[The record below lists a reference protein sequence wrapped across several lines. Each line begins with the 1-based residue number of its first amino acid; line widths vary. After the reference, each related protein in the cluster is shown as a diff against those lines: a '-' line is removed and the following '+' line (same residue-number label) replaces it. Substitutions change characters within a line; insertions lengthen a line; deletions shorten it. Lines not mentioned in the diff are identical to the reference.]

1 MIGSVNGLLSNLRYL
16 AFHRA
21 RGGWMSMK
29 IGGKLLG
36 FVGACSLTTLVVAGV
51 SVVTLRS
58 FEQALSTVEAAS
70 VRALDAANFN
80 RFAAEVTMDSRG
92 VYASADRTEA
102 AKYAA
107 GIRKGLA
114 EMEALRTTWAP
125 RVTESERPLFDRMAL
140 NFEAFRTLRTALAEA
155 GETISPRAAA
165 DLGFNSANQAN
176 RRAFQ
181 DSINALVRQSRTE
194 MAAVEGET
202 AALFQ
207 ARTLLLLGIALLGT
221 LICCAL
227 GLLVGQRQIARPLRA
242 VSEAIERLSRG
253 DHALSNVKPRRD
265 EIGAIWTSMGIL
277 NETLLK
283 AEALRQEHQRIGADA
298 ASRKRAEMA
307 ELADQFQGSIGG
319 LVQHLAGAASG
330 MEQAAAT
337 MAGNAERTG
346 GQSQAVTRAAETT
359 ARNVEAVAAATE
371 ELAATASEIGIQVSQ
386 TSSAAECAVESTR
399 RTQMSVQ
406 ALARSADGIGQVVS
420 LISTIAG
427 QTNLLALNATI
438 EAARA
443 GEAGRGFAVVA
454 TEVKDLATQTAKAT
468 EEIAG
473 QIAAM
478 RAATHE
484 AVAAIQEIAG
494 TIETVHGIA
503 VGVSAAVEEQQVATQ
518 EIARSVSE
526 AASGT
531 RSVTETM
538 ALVLEAA
545 NETGRSAAQVLEA
558 AADIARRSNGLGG
571 EVAGFVTQV
580 RVA

>member
-1 MIGSVNGLLSNLRYL
+1 
-16 AFHRA
+16 
-21 RGGWMSMK
+21 MK

-51 SVVTLRS
+51 SVVTLQS
-58 FEQALSTVEAAS
+58 FETALSTTESAS

-80 RFAAEVTMDSRG
+80 RLAAEVTMDSRG
-92 VYASADRTEA
+92 VYASADRAEA

-114 EMEALRTTWAP
+114 EMDALRTAWSQRLNA
-125 RVTESERPLFDRMAL
+125 SERALFDTMTR
-140 NFEAFRTLRTALAEA
+140 NFEAFRTLRSNLADA

-165 DLGFNSANQAN
+165 DLGFNDTNRAN
-176 RRAFQ
+176 RKAFQ
-181 DSINALVRQSRTE
+181 ASIDALVSQGRAE
-194 MAAVEGET
+194 MT
-202 AALFQ
+202 AIKSDTQALFQ
-207 ARTLLLLGIALLGT
+207 SRTLLLLGLALAGT
-221 LICCAL
+221 LICCAI
-227 GLLVGQRQIARPLRA
+227 GLLVGQRNIARPLRA

-253 DHALSNVKPRRD
+253 DHTLPAVKPRRD
-265 EIGAIWTSMGIL
+265 EIGAIWTSTQIL

-283 AEALRQEHQRIGADA
+283 AEALRQEHQRLDADSA
-298 ASRKRAEMA
+298 TRKRVEMA
-307 ELADQFQGSIGG
+307 GLADQFEGSIGG
-319 LVQHLAGAASG
+319 LVGHLAGAAAG
-330 MEQAAAT
+330 MERAAAT

-346 GQSQAVTRAAETT
+346 TQSQVVTRAAEATSH
-359 ARNVEAVAAATE
+359 NVEAVAAATE
-371 ELAATASEIGIQVSQ
+371 ELAATASEIGVQVSQ
-386 TSSAAECAVESTR
+386 TSSAAESAVEATR
-399 RTQMSVQ
+399 RTRTSVQ

-478 RAATHE
+478 RTATHE
-484 AVAAIQEIAG
+484 AVAAIEEIGG
-494 TIETVHGIA
+494 TIEQVHGIA
-503 VGVSAAVEEQQVATQ
+503 LGVAAAVEEQQVATQ
-518 EIARSVSE
+518 EIARSIAE
-526 AASGT
+526 AANGT

-538 ALVLEAA
+538 AAVLGAA
-545 NETGRSAAQVLEA
+545 HETGISAAQVLDA

-571 EVAGFVTQV
+571 EVAGFVAQV
-580 RVA
+580 RAA

>member
-1 MIGSVNGLLSNLRYL
+1 MN
-16 AFHRA
+16 
-21 RGGWMSMK
+21 

-51 SVVTLRS
+51 SVVTLQS
-58 FEQALSTVEAAS
+58 FETALTNVESAS

-80 RFAAEVTMDSRG
+80 RLAAEVTMDSRG
-92 VYASADRTEA
+92 VYASADRVEA
-102 AKYAA
+102 AKYAT

-114 EMEALRTTWAP
+114 GMEALRSDWAP
-125 RVTESERPLFDRMAL
+125 RLSESERSLFDTMNR

-155 GETISPRAAA
+155 GETVSPRAAA
-165 DLGFNSANQAN
+165 DLGFNEANQSN

-181 DSINALVRQSRTE
+181 ASIDALVRQGRAE
-194 MAAVEGET
+194 MT
-202 AALFQ
+202 AIKGDTQALFQ
-207 ARTLLLLGIALLGT
+207 ARTLLLLGLALIGT
-221 LICCAL
+221 LVCCAL
-227 GLLVGQRQIARPLRA
+227 GLLVGQRHIVRPLRA
-242 VSEAIERLSRG
+242 VAEAIERLSRG
-253 DHALSNVKPRRD
+253 DHALPAVRPHRD
-265 EIGAIWTSMGIL
+265 EIGAIWASTQIL

-283 AEALRQEHQRIGADA
+283 AEGLRREHQRLDAD
-298 ASRKRAEMA
+298 SVTRKRVEMTG
-307 ELADQFQGSIGG
+307 LADRFEGSIGG
-319 LVQHLAGAASG
+319 LVGHLAGAAAG
-330 MEQAAAT
+330 MERAAAT

-346 GQSQAVTRAAETT
+346 AQSQIVTRAAETT
-359 ARNVEAVAAATE
+359 SHNVQAVAAATE
-371 ELAATASEIGIQVSQ
+371 ELAATAGEIGMQVSQ
-386 TSSAAECAVESTR
+386 TSTAAESAVEATR
-399 RTQMSVQ
+399 RTRTSVQ

-478 RAATHE
+478 RTATHE
-484 AVAAIQEIAG
+484 AVMAIEEIGG
-494 TIETVHGIA
+494 TIEQVHGIA
-503 VGVSAAVEEQQVATQ
+503 LGVAAAVEEQQVATQ
-518 EIARSVSE
+518 EIARSIAE
-526 AASGT
+526 AANGT

-538 ALVLEAA
+538 TLVLGAA
-545 NETGRSAAQVLEA
+545 HETGISAAQVLEA

-580 RVA
+580 RAA

>member
-1 MIGSVNGLLSNLRYL
+1 MRIGTR
-16 AFHRA
+16 
-21 RGGWMSMK
+21 
-29 IGGKLLG
+29 LLG

-51 SVVTLRS
+51 SVATLQT
-58 FEQALSTVEAAS
+58 FEHSLEKVESAS
-70 VRALDAANFN
+70 IRALNAANFN
-80 RFAAEVTMDSRG
+80 RLAAEVTMDSRG
-92 VYASADRTEA
+92 VYASARSAEA

-114 EMEALRTTWAP
+114 EMEALRADWAP
-125 RVTESERPLFDRMAL
+125 RVTEAERPLFDAMTRHA
-140 NFEAFRTLRTALAEA
+140 EAFRTLRSALAEA

-165 DLGFNSANQAN
+165 DLGFNDAN
-176 RRAFQ
+176 RANRKTFQASIDTLVKQGRA
-181 DSINALVRQSRTE
+181 E
-194 MAAVEGET
+194 MAAIKADT
-202 AALFQ
+202 QALFE
-207 ARTLLLLGIALLGT
+207 ARTLILLGLALAGT

-242 VSEAIERLSRG
+242 VSDAIQRLSRG
-253 DHALSNVKPRRD
+253 DHTLPVVKPSRD
-265 EIGAIWTSMGIL
+265 EIGAIWASMQVFS
-277 NETLLK
+277 ETMQD
-283 AEALRQEHQRIGADA
+283 AERLRQEHERMGTEAMTL
-298 ASRKRAEMA
+298 KRAEMA
-307 ELADQFQGSIGG
+307 GLADRFQGSIGG
-319 LVQHLAGAASG
+319 LVDHLAGAAAG
-330 MEQAAAT
+330 MERTAAA
-337 MAGNAERTG
+337 MAGNAEHTG
-346 GQSQAVTRAAETT
+346 AQSQAVTRAAETT
-359 ARNVEAVAAATE
+359 AHNVEAVAAATE
-371 ELAATASEIGIQVSQ
+371 ELAATASEIGVQVTQ
-386 TSSAAECAVESTR
+386 TSTAAESAVEAAR
-399 RTQMSVQ
+399 RTRTSVQ

-478 RAATHE
+478 RAATQE
-484 AVAAIQEIAG
+484 AVAAIEEIGG
-494 TIETVHGIA
+494 TIEQVHGIA
-503 VGVSAAVEEQQVATQ
+503 LGVAAAVEEQQLATQ

-538 ALVLEAA
+538 ALVMDAA
-545 NETGRSAAQVLEA
+545 RQTGASAAEVLDA

-571 EVAGFVTQV
+571 EVAGFVAQV
-580 RVA
+580 RAA

>member
-1 MIGSVNGLLSNLRYL
+1 VLFCIQSTRIGWIR
-16 AFHRA
+16 
-21 RGGWMSMK
+21 MK

-51 SVVTLRS
+51 SVATLQS
-58 FEQALSTVEAAS
+58 FETALSTTESAS

-80 RFAAEVTMDSRG
+80 RLAAEVTMDSRG
-92 VYASADRTEA
+92 VYASADRAEA

-114 EMEALRTTWAP
+114 EMDALRTAWSQHLNA
-125 RVTESERPLFDRMAL
+125 SERALFDTMTR
-140 NFEAFRTLRTALAEA
+140 NFEAFRTLRSNLADA

-165 DLGFNSANQAN
+165 DLGFNDTNRAN
-176 RRAFQ
+176 RKAFQ
-181 DSINALVRQSRTE
+181 ASIDALVSQGRAE
-194 MAAVEGET
+194 MT
-202 AALFQ
+202 AIKSDTQALFQ
-207 ARTLLLLGIALLGT
+207 TRTFLLLGLALAGT
-221 LICCAL
+221 LICCAI
-227 GLLVGQRQIARPLRA
+227 GLLVGQRNIARPLRA

-253 DHALSNVKPRRD
+253 DHTLPVVKPRRD
-265 EIGAIWTSMGIL
+265 EIGAIWTSTQIL
-277 NETLLK
+277 NETLMK
-283 AEALRQEHQRIGADA
+283 AEALRQEHQRLDADSA
-298 ASRKRAEMA
+298 TRKRVEMA
-307 ELADQFQGSIGG
+307 GLADQFEGSIGG
-319 LVQHLAGAASG
+319 LVGHLAGAAAG
-330 MEQAAAT
+330 MERAAAT

-346 GQSQAVTRAAETT
+346 TQSQVVTRAAEATSH
-359 ARNVEAVAAATE
+359 NVEAVAAATE
-371 ELAATASEIGIQVSQ
+371 ELAATASEIGVQVSQ
-386 TSSAAECAVESTR
+386 TSSAAESAVEATR
-399 RTQMSVQ
+399 RTRTSVQ

-478 RAATHE
+478 RTATHE
-484 AVAAIQEIAG
+484 AVAAIEEIGG
-494 TIETVHGIA
+494 TIEQVHGIA
-503 VGVSAAVEEQQVATQ
+503 LGVAAAVEEQQVATQ
-518 EIARSVSE
+518 EIARSIAE

-538 ALVLEAA
+538 ALVLGAA
-545 NETGRSAAQVLEA
+545 HETGVSAAQVLES

-571 EVAGFVTQV
+571 EVAGFVAQV
-580 RVA
+580 RAA